1 MTMDWQMYLGILPF
15 FFSASLALACALT
28 YKAVKKRLARRS
40 PLASR
45 HIGHVP
51 GQQLVKRMSDHETEL
66 MTSVMIMYMAFPM
79 MFMLWAGM
87 QIDWTE
93 FQWGTRE
100 GLLTTGALA
109 CFAYGLWEYIKHLHA
124 RDRVADGLL
133 AERVTGMQ
141 LNRLVAQGCLVLHD
155 LPADGFNLD
164 HVVVSPRGVYAV
176 ETKSFRK
183 PKRAKSERNYNVRF
197 DGKRLHFPDFV
208 ETGAVEQAERY
219 AHWLEK
225 TLREFEINAPVIPA
239 LALPGWMIEQPD
251 EIWRSSRV
259 KVFSPMRNGAN
270 FMAKDL
276 GQIDAQTRPLIAQAL
291 ASRYPRIGE

>member
-1 MTMDWQMYLGILPF
+1 MDWKMYLGTLPF
-15 FFSASLALACALT
+15 FFSVTLALVCALT
-28 YKAVKKRLARRS
+28 YKTVKKRLARRS

-66 MTSVMIMYMAFPM
+66 MTSVMIMYMAFPL

-87 QIDWTE
+87 RLDWAE
-93 FQWGTRE
+93 FQWGGRE
-100 GLLTTGALA
+100 WLMLTWALA
-109 CFAYGLWEYIKHLHA
+109 FFAYGLWGYIKHLHA

-141 LNRLVAQGCLVLHD
+141 LNRLVAKGCLVLHD
-155 LPADGFNLD
+155 LPAEGFNLD

-183 PKRAKSERNYNVRF
+183 PKRTKSGRNYNVHF
-197 DGKRLHFPDFV
+197 DGKRLQFPDFV
-208 ETGAVEQAERY
+208 EIQAVEQAERY
-219 AHWLEK
+219 ARWLEK
-225 TLREFEINAPVIPA
+225 TLRELEINAPVIPA

-259 KVFSPMRNGAN
+259 KVFTPMGNGAN
-270 FMAKDL
+270 FMTKDL
-276 GQIDAQTRPLIAQAL
+276 GHMDAQTQSLIAQAL
-291 ASRYPRIGE
+291 ASRYSKVGE

>member
-1 MTMDWQMYLGILPF
+1 MDWKMYLGLLPF

-28 YKAVKKRLARRS
+28 YKAIKKRLARRS

-66 MTSVMIMYMAFPM
+66 MSSVMMMYMAIPM

-87 QIDWTE
+87 RIDWSAL
-93 FQWGTRE
+93 QWGTHE
-100 GLLTTGALA
+100 WLFLVGALA
-109 CFAYGLWEYIKHLHA
+109 FFAYGLWEYIRHLHA
-124 RDRVADGLL
+124 RDRAADGLL

-155 LPADGFNLD
+155 LPADGFNVD

-183 PKRAKSERNYNVRF
+183 PKRAKSERNFSVRF
-197 DGKRLHFPDFV
+197 DGKALHFPDFV
-208 ETGAVEQAERY
+208 EVKAVDQAERY
-219 AHWLEK
+219 AQWLEK
-225 TLREFEINAPVIPA
+225 TLRGLQINVPVIPA
-239 LALPGWMIEQPD
+239 LALPGWMIKQPQ

-259 KVFSPMRNGAN
+259 KVFSPMGNGAN

-276 GQIDAQTRPLIAQAL
+276 GNIDAPTQSLIAQAL